1 MVCPAEIF
9 NGPLL
14 VWSKSS
20 LVCGLQP
27 ITGKKWTNELVT
39 RCKSL
44 LFFPVVST
52 SVPREY
58 RFHFRPPFRV
68 NSPSLHLSV
77 GTCIRYFLTA
87 HSAFQMR
94 TAAKRYPL
102 CGLAVLCTW
111 CQAGRVAKQPSG
123 SYLGFFK
130 WQLIRTDLKARKVMR
145 PGCEY
150 DEKTPLLHVCV
161 LFSWCITCLFRL
173 FKLLKMS
180 KDFSVE
186 FYVLC
191 LIYVCEYAK
200 GWKAF
205 MT

>member
-9 NGPLL
+9 NGPLR
-14 VWSKSS
+14 VGSKSS

-58 RFHFRPPFRV
+58 RFHFQPPFRV

-87 HSAFQMR
+87 IVHFKCALLPNV
-94 TAAKRYPL
+94 TL
-102 CGLAVLCTW
+102 CVVLLYF
-111 CQAGRVAKQPSG
+111 ALDAKQVVWPNSP
-123 SYLGFFK
+123 LV
-130 WQLIRTDLKARKVMR
+130 LI
-145 PGCEY
+145 
-150 DEKTPLLHVCV
+150 
-161 LFSWCITCLFRL
+161 
-173 FKLLKMS
+173 
-180 KDFSVE
+180 
-186 FYVLC
+186 
-191 LIYVCEYAK
+191 
-200 GWKAF
+200 
-205 MT
+205 